1 MKKSDE
7 KQRKSSSTDSANSKK
22 PSKMTA
28 MCAKNKLSGDPLKQ
42 LTEGELAQSGALLRS
57 FFDSP
62 GLLSGV
68 VEIEGDDIR
77 YITVNTAMAAMYGM
91 TPGAVSNKLASEIGT
106 DSGIVKL
113 FINNYK
119 KSRENNAPAHFEY
132 YRQVGLETHWFS
144 VTVTFLGV
152 DPASRHPCYAFI
164 TSDVT
169 ERKKAQEALQESEQ
183 KLRWM
188 FESIKDGVFVVGL
201 DGKVLD
207 ANAGVEKITGYSRD
221 QLLGQ
226 SGLDY
231 VFPGFKGDAI
241 GMLQKIIARGGMPKE
256 VIVPMRTANG
266 DIIEVEATSS
276 ALRDGSGNPVGLIG
290 TLRDVSERRRM
301 EAALRDS
308 EDKLRVMYESM
319 AEAATITDI
328 EGRIIDANPAS
339 IKLHGFENKKE
350 MIGLKAVDL
359 VAEQDRERAIQ
370 DNINTL
376 KTGKMR
382 LMEYKLTTKSGIVVD
397 GEFCT
402 AVMRNNSGKP
412 RGFIGIS
419 RDISERKHLED
430 ALRENER
437 KLRTVFGTITDG
449 LIITDMTGVV
459 SDANEAAVRI
469 GKHKKGEVIGRNAL
483 DFIPESERK
492 RLVEIVIATIKDTER
507 LRSDFFEYTAIFKD
521 GSIFNGESS
530 VAVMRDISGQP
541 THIVFVTRDISE
553 RKRLQDEL
561 KQSER
566 KLRTVFSTIR
576 DGLVITDMTGI
587 IVDANESAIRI
598 GRYES
603 REEFIGRNGSDFI
616 AEAERKRVAEA
627 LLAAIFN
634 SQQRGSAVIEY
645 IAQDKDSKPFYGES
659 SASMLQDNSGRP
671 TGMVFVTRDISER
684 KRLEESLRESE
695 QRFRELADLLPQTIF
710 EIDVKGRF
718 TYLNRYGFESLGC
731 TQEDIEK
738 GINVAQVFA
747 ADEGEKINGNSE
759 RVWTGGPS
767 DERSQDRE
775 YAVARRDGSTY
786 PAMIYTNAIIRN
798 GQSVGWRGVVLDI
811 TERKKVEQMKTDFV
825 SFISHQLRTPIAGL
839 TGYIDNMLNGIAG
852 KLNDK
857 QIGYLKGMREVCNRN
872 SRLIADLLNIS
883 RLERGVIS
891 VNIQQM
897 KLRDIV
903 DIAVQEYR
911 SGIQEKGLA
920 LNVNETEQD
929 VSILADSDKLV
940 EVLKNVIHNA
950 LKFTKE
956 GSISVEIMA
965 EGNRGIVRVKD
976 TGKGMS
982 EEVMKGLFKKE
993 KILSGKVSEGGGA
1006 GLGLFIAKGFMQLQQ
1021 GDITVESTIGEG
1033 STFVISLPRA

>member
-1 MKKSDE
+1 MIKKRDE
-7 KQRKSSSTDSANSKK
+7 KRRKSSGTGSANSKK
-22 PSKMTA
+22 SSKMPVMTA
-28 MCAKNKLSGDPLKQ
+28 KKLSDVSLKQ
-42 LTEGELAQSGALLRS
+42 VAESELAQSGALLRS

-68 VEIEGDDIR
+68 VEIEGDDVR
-77 YITVNTAMAAMYGM
+77 YITVNTSMAAMYGL
-91 TPGAVSNKLASEIGT
+91 TPEAVANKLASEIGT
-106 DSGIVKL
+106 DSGITKL
-113 FINNYK
+113 FIINYK
-119 KSRENNAPAHFEY
+119 ESRENNSPAHFEY
-132 YRQVGLETHWFS
+132 HRQVGLETRWFS

-152 DPASRHPCYAFI
+152 EPASRHPRYAFI

-169 ERKKAQEALQESEQ
+169 ERKKAQEALRESEQ

-201 DGKVLD
+201 DGKVID

-241 GMLQKIIARGGMPKE
+241 GMLQKVIARGGMPKE
-256 VIVPMRTANG
+256 VIVPMRTVNG

-308 EDKLRVMYESM
+308 EEKLRVMYESM

-328 EGRIIDANPAS
+328 EGRIIDANSAS
-339 IKLHGFENKKE
+339 IKLHGFDNKKE
-350 MIGLKAVDL
+350 IIGLKASDL

-370 DNINTL
+370 DSINTL
-376 KTGKMR
+376 KTGKTR
-382 LMEYKLTTKSGIVVD
+382 LMEYKLTTKSGILVD

-402 AVMRNNSGKP
+402 AVMRDHSGNLK
-412 RGFIGIS
+412 GFIGIS
-419 RDISERKHLED
+419 RDISDRKRIEEK
-430 ALRENER
+430 LRESER
-437 KLRTVFGTITDG
+437 KLRTVFG
-449 LIITDMTGVV
+449 
-459 SDANEAAVRI
+459 
-469 GKHKKGEVIGRNAL
+469 
-483 DFIPESERK
+483 
-492 RLVEIVIATIKDTER
+492 
-507 LRSDFFEYTAIFKD
+507 
-521 GSIFNGESS
+521 
-530 VAVMRDISGQP
+530 
-541 THIVFVTRDISE
+541 
-553 RKRLQDEL
+553 
-561 KQSER
+561 
-566 KLRTVFSTIR
+566 TIR

-587 IVDANESAIRI
+587 IVDANEAAISI
-598 GRYES
+598 GKYQS
-603 REEFIGRNGSDFI
+603 REEFLGRNGSDFI
-616 AEAERKRVAEA
+616 TEAERKRVAEA

-645 IAQDKDSKPFYGES
+645 IAQDKDGKPFYGES
-659 SASMLQDNSGRP
+659 SASMLRDNSGKP

-718 TYLNRYGFESLGC
+718 TYLNKYGFEAMGC

-738 GINVAQVFA
+738 GINVAQVFT
-747 ADEGEKINGNSE
+747 ADESENINGDSE
-759 RVWTGGPS
+759 MVWTGGPS

-775 YAVARRDGSTY
+775 YAVTRRDGSTY
-786 PAMIYTNAIIRN
+786 PAMIYTDAIIRN
-798 GQSVGWRGVVLDI
+798 GQSIGWRGIVLDI

-852 KLNDK
+852 NLSDK
-857 QIGYLKGMREVCNRN
+857 QTAYLKSMREICDRN
-872 SRLIADLLNIS
+872 GRLIADLLNIS
-883 RLERGVIS
+883 RLERGLIS
-891 VNIQQM
+891 VNTQQV
-897 KLRDIV
+897 KLREIV
-903 DIAVQEYR
+903 DIAVQEYS
-911 SGIQEKGLA
+911 SGIQDKGLV
-920 LNVNETEQD
+920 LK
-929 VSILADSDKLV
+929 VSESGRDISVLADSDKLV

-976 TGKGMS
+976 TGEGMP
-982 EEVMKGLFKKE
+982 EEVMKDLFKKE
-993 KILSGKVSEGGGA
+993 KILRGRAPEGGGA